1 MPPQMTSTTVIA
13 ILTYAHVL
21 SAMGWLGGG
30 ILTTFVLG
38 PNLKNLPPLASF
50 AFNAK
55 ILPRIVMFVQM
66 MIGST
71 FLFGILL
78 FYYTFNGEFSTLG
91 STSQGMD
98 IYAGIILALVVAALA
113 WVVNFPSF
121 KKVTRISEDLLS
133 RGGQEAPP
141 ADLAK
146 YSQRARM
153 GSMLGVLLLLVV
165 LATMVYSSVAF

>member
-1 MPPQMTSTTVIA
+1 MTSATVLA
-13 ILTYAHVL
+13 VLTYAHVL

-38 PNLKNLPPLASF
+38 PNLKDLPPMAGL

-55 ILPRIVMFVQM
+55 ILPRIVRFVQM

-78 FYYTFNGEFSTLG
+78 FYYTFNGEFSSLG

-98 IYAGIILALVVAALA
+98 IYAGIVLALVVAALA
-113 WVVNFPSF
+113 WIVNFPSF
-121 KKVTRISEDLLS
+121 KKVSKISNDLLS

-146 YSQRARM
+146 YGNRAKM
-153 GSMLGVLLLLVV
+153 GSMLGVLLLLIV
-165 LATMVYSSVAF
+165 LATMVYSSVVF